1 MLKNP
6 VPWPQGARCA
16 VAFTFD
22 MDADSILHLAHH
34 TSADTRVAALSM
46 LRYGPEVAVPR
57 LVDLYAQFGMRQTF
71 FLPAWC
77 MERYP
82 AAVEVILKGGHEIAH
97 HGYLHEHPNACE
109 PEEEA
114 SWFRRASEVIA
125 RMTGQQPRGFRAPS
139 YRFSRSTLD
148 LLIQEG
154 LRYDASLMGDDVPYL
169 LANDRGQMIELP
181 THYAMDDWAHFM
193 ASRDLGYLMPPKSP
207 QQAMEVYQAEFE
219 AMWEYGGLWIAVW
232 HPFLSGRLAR
242 CVMMARLIES
252 MHRKGQVW
260 FAPLEEIAAHAQRV
274 MAEGTWT
281 PRIDRLPYYDGPI
294 PELGLAAPTLAR

>member
-1 MLKNP
+1 MIQNP
-6 VPWPQGARCA
+6 VPWPHGARCA

-34 TSADTRVAALSM
+34 TSADTRVAAMSM

-57 LVDLYAQFGMRQTF
+57 LVDLYARFDMRQTF

-82 AAVEVILKGGHEIAH
+82 AAVETILRGGHEIAH

-109 PEEEA
+109 PEQELY
-114 SWFRRASEVIA
+114 WFKRAGEVIE
-125 RMTGQQPRGFRAPS
+125 RMTGRRPRGFRAPS
-139 YRFSRSTLD
+139 YRFSRHTLD
-148 LLIQEG
+148 FLLQEC
-154 LRYDASLMGDDVPYL
+154 LAYDASLMGDDIPYVL
-169 LANDRGQMIELP
+169 ENDKGRVVELP
-181 THYAMDDWAHFM
+181 THYAMDDWPHFM
-193 ASRDLGYLMPPKSP
+193 VSRDLAYMMSPKSP
-207 QQAMEVYQAEFE
+207 QQAVEGYQAEFD

-242 CVMMARLIES
+242 CVAMATLIEY
-252 MHRKGQVW
+252 MHRKGRVW
-260 FAPLEEIAAHAQRV
+260 FATLEDIAAHVRRV
-274 MAEGTWT
+274 MTDGTWT

-294 PELGLAAPTLAR
+294 PELGVAAPAPAR